1 MSESGQALATP
12 PVTATL
18 MPTSSFSWWRAAVL
32 VAVVGILYAGTLAKM
47 ADQWWN
53 DPNFSHGFFVP
64 LFSAYVVWQSRQ
76 RLRSL
81 TVQPATVPGLLVILF
96 SLATLVV
103 GTLGA
108 ELFLSRA
115 SFILLL
121 AGLVLYFGGW
131 KYFRALLFPW
141 ACLFLMVPI
150 PTIVFNAITFPLQ
163 LVASKI
169 ATGMLGLLGVPVLRE
184 GNVIRIPAM
193 PLEVAEA
200 CSGIRSLVSLTTL
213 AVIYGYFLES
223 SFSRRVLLIIAA
235 IPIAV
240 LANGLRITGTGLVAQ
255 FWDPAKAQGFFHEF
269 SGWVIFLISLAM
281 LFVFDR
287 LLRIGDSKRLRVVQP

>member
-12 PVTATL
+12 PVTATR
-18 MPTSSFSWWRAAVL
+18 MPTSSFSWWRVAVL
-32 VAVVGILYAGTLAKM
+32 VGVVGILYAGTLAKM

-64 LFSAYVVWQSRQ
+64 LFSAYVVWQSRH

-81 TVQPATVPGLLVILF
+81 TVQPATVAGLAVILF

-121 AGLVLYFGGW
+121 GGLILYFGGW

-150 PTIVFNAITFPLQ
+150 PAIVFNAVTFPLQ
-163 LVASKI
+163 LIASKL
-169 ATGMLGLLGVPVLRE
+169 ATGMLSLFGVPVLRE

-213 AVIYGYFLES
+213 AVIYGYFLERNV
-223 SFSRRVLLIIAA
+223 SRRLLLIIAA

-287 LLRIGDSKRLRVVQP
+287 LLRIGDSKRLHGVHP